1 MTSPAC
7 VDFHTPA
14 SFITAACGC
23 PPAPGRPAL
32 LLIDG
37 AREPRLDHW
46 VSRRPDEAWFSLTGA
61 KPGTTLFARSPLLV
75 ELPPGP
81 PDLFVTSL
89 LNPPAHPRA
98 ASVLHSSVGVQELG
112 EHMRA
117 HLYVSEADGTTWG
130 LAIWDPFVLAAL
142 AGSAR
147 PINALVT
154 DPILRPAQIASL
166 LTPFECWA
174 FRHRDGLPCAIA
186 LPLPGADIEPPPFV
200 IEAWQWE
207 QLVDLPIP
215 DRVAELLRQS
225 YPELREDAVEEML
238 LRFCATAIREC
249 RTQGRDGLAAY
260 SEWAAKALS
269 EALSER
275 GLR

>member
-1 MTSPAC
+1 M
-7 VDFHTPA
+7 
-14 SFITAACGC
+14 
-23 PPAPGRPAL
+23 
-32 LLIDG
+32 
-37 AREPRLDHW
+37 
-46 VSRRPDEAWFSLTGA
+46 
-61 KPGTTLFARSPLLV
+61 
-75 ELPPGP
+75 
-81 PDLFVTSL
+81 
-89 LNPPAHPRA
+89 
-98 ASVLHSSVGVQELG
+98 
-112 EHMRA
+112 
-117 HLYVSEADGTTWG
+117 
-130 LAIWDPFVLAAL
+130 
-142 AGSAR
+142 
-147 PINALVT
+147 
-154 DPILRPAQIASL
+154 
-166 LTPFECWA
+166 
-174 FRHRDGLPCAIA
+174 
-186 LPLPGADIEPPPFV
+186 